1 MNAPAAR
8 LQLSI
13 PPPARFAILGA
24 VAAMLLYVLVAMESA
39 PPGDPDAAPPPITV
53 ALPELDASIL
63 AGARDGT
70 REQRLVLEVEP
81 LRHLLAKSIDV
92 GPTVAT
98 ALGAG
103 SGPVPV
109 ATIREQL
116 DAMRRRWLRYEGVLE
131 ELSGPREGHPIRGYS
146 IYEATVRLADGEHV
160 FAAFSMPPPP
170 DLRVGDWVRVEGFLL
185 KLRDTTYPQAIE
197 RAPMLV
203 GREIQRDYED
213 WPPVT
218 ELDPA
223 ILAKVEDRSL
233 WPGDPVWHTI
243 EEDQTE
249 ALWHL
254 AAYARDT
261 AKQRTAAE
269 WRRQPVLTAHA
280 MHDKLITHQVPRGTP
295 VRIIGSLIQR
305 TFLAAPPNPAG
316 IEAWTVAWVQV
327 REYGGGALVPIWVPK
342 RIDIATRSELEV
354 RAFYYRWFAYE
365 TIGNERHRIPLF
377 VAADLDRFV
386 LATGPAMRTVGI
398 WLAGAVAVF
407 FAAILWHQRR
417 TTRASIEHSRD
428 MDARRRRRRE
438 RAAQR
443 LAAHRQDAGSGMP

>member
-1 MNAPAAR
+1 MHAPSAR
-8 LQLSI
+8 LHLPI

-24 VAAMLLYVLVAMESA
+24 VVALLLYALVTVES
-39 PPGDPDAAPPPITV
+39 PPATDLDTSPPPVVV
-53 ALPELDASIL
+53 AVPELDQTIL
-63 AGARDGT
+63 AGARDKT
-70 REQRLVLEVEP
+70 REQRLILEVEP
-81 LRHLLAKSIDV
+81 LRHLLAKAIDV

-103 SGPVPV
+103 DRPVPV
-109 ATIREQL
+109 AEVREQI
-116 DAMRRRWLRYEGVLE
+116 DALRHRWLRYEGVLE

-146 IYEATVRLADGEHV
+146 VHEATVRLADGERV
-160 FAAFSMPPPP
+160 FVAFSVPPPA
-170 DLRVGDWVRVEGFLL
+170 DLRPGDWVRVEGFLL

-218 ELDPA
+218 KLDPS
-223 ILAKVEDRSL
+223 ILAKVEDRSY
-233 WPGDPVWHTI
+233 WPSDPVWHTI

-254 AAYARDT
+254 AAYVRDT
-261 AKQRTAAE
+261 AAQRTAAE

-280 MHDKLITHQVPRGTP
+280 MHDKLIAHQVPRGTP
-295 VRIIGSLIQR
+295 MRIIGSLIQR

-342 RIDIATRSELEV
+342 RVDIATRSELEV

-377 VAADLDRFV
+377 VAADLDRFE
-386 LATGPAMRTVGI
+386 LATAPAMRTLGI
-398 WLAGAVAVF
+398 WLAGAAVVF
-407 FAAILWHQRR
+407 FGAVLWQQRR
-417 TTRASIEHSRD
+417 TAQASLAHSRD
-428 MDARRRRRRE
+428 MDARRRRRLE
-438 RAAQR
+438 RTAQR
-443 LAAHRQDAGSGMP
+443 LAAIGQGTRPGMP